1 MIETP
6 KKIEQEDAILV
17 GLATREFSKEKVQ
30 EHLDELEM
38 LADTAGANTVFKI
51 MQERVKPDSAFF
63 IGKGKAEEIAELADL
78 NNINLIIFDDD
89 LTATQVRNLEKMFEK
104 KIIDRSGLILD
115 IFASHARTREAK
127 VQVELAQL
135 QYTLP
140 RLTRAWTHLSKQY
153 GGIGTKGPGETQ
165 IETDR
170 RIIRD
175 RIAKLKE
182 KLDKIESQQRT
193 KSSGRE
199 DFIKASMVG
208 YTNAGKSTL
217 INLLTNA
224 GVLAENKLF
233 ATLDSTTRSF
243 EIEQDKKILVSDT
256 VGFIRKLPHHLVASF
271 KSTLNVVRDADL
283 ILHVIDVSHPSFEDH
298 IEVVDETLMEL
309 GVDRKS
315 QLKIF
320 NKVDVADKT
329 KIEYVLNKYDNA
341 ILISA
346 MKGINIGKLKEKLLN
361 VYEENFVEQ
370 TIELRNNLSKLISQI
385 HTLADVIDKKYE
397 EDIIRITYRADKSTV
412 NKINNLV
419 KEITAVGQ
427 L

>member
-1 MIETP
+1 MIEIP
-6 KKIEQEDAILV
+6 KVERENAILI
-17 GLATREFSKEKVQ
+17 GLATREVNKDKVQ

-51 MQERVKPDSAFF
+51 MQDKSKPDSAFY
-63 IGKGKAEEIAELADL
+63 IGKGKAEEVAELAEL

-89 LTATQVRNLEKMFEK
+89 LNPTQVRNLEKLFNK

-175 RIAKLKE
+175 RIAKLKD
-182 KLDKIESQQRT
+182 KLEKIEQQQKT
-193 KSSGRE
+193 KSSGRK
-199 DFIKASMVG
+199 DFLKASMVG

-217 INLLTNA
+217 INFLTGA

-243 EIEQDKKILVSDT
+243 EIEQDKKILISDT

-283 ILHVIDVSHPSFEDH
+283 ILHVIDAAHPSFEDH
-298 IEVVDETLMEL
+298 IEVVDATLKEL
-309 GVDRKS
+309 SADKKT
-315 QLKIF
+315 QIKIF
-320 NKVDVADKT
+320 NKVDLITDKS
-329 KIEYVLNKYDNA
+329 KFDYVLNNYENS

-346 MKGINIGKLKEKLLN
+346 EKGINIGKLKELLLN
-361 VYEENFVEQ
+361 IYQENFVEYKV
-370 TIELRNNLSKLISQI
+370 EVKNYNSKIISQI
-385 HTLADVIDKKYE
+385 HTMADVIDVKYN
-397 EDIIRITYRADKSTV
+397 DDLVYITFRADKPTV
-412 NKINNLV
+412 NKINNLI
-419 KEITAVGQ
+419 KEVGS
-427 L
+427 

>member
-1 MIETP
+1 MIDIP
-6 KKIEQEDAILV
+6 KVERENAILI
-17 GLATREFSKEKVQ
+17 GLATREVSKDKVQ

-38 LADTAGANTVFKI
+38 LADTAGANNVFKI
-51 MQERVKPDSAFF
+51 MQDKSKPDSAFY
-63 IGKGKAEEIAELADL
+63 IGKGKAEEVAELAEL

-89 LTATQVRNLEKMFEK
+89 LNPTQVRNLEKLFNK

-175 RIAKLKE
+175 RIAKLKD
-182 KLDKIESQQRT
+182 KLEKIEQQQKT
-193 KSSGRE
+193 KSSGRK
-199 DFIKASMVG
+199 DFLKASMVG

-217 INLLTNA
+217 INFLTGA

-243 EIEQDKKILVSDT
+243 EIEQDKKILISDT

-283 ILHVIDVSHPSFEDH
+283 ILHVIDAAHPSFEDH
-298 IEVVDETLMEL
+298 IEVVDATLKEL
-309 GVDRKS
+309 GADKKT
-315 QLKIF
+315 QIKIF
-320 NKVDVADKT
+320 NKVDLITDKS
-329 KIEYVLNKYDNA
+329 KFDYVLNNYENS

-346 MKGINIGKLKEKLLN
+346 EKGINIGKLKDMLLN
-361 VYEENFVEQ
+361 IYEKNFVVHNVEVK
-370 TIELRNNLSKLISQI
+370 NYDSKIISQI
-385 HTLADVIDKKYE
+385 HSMADVIDVKYN
-397 EDIIRITYRADKSTV
+397 DDLVYITFRADKQTV
-412 NKINNLV
+412 NKINNLIKEV
-419 KEITAVGQ
+419 KN
-427 L
+427 

>member
-1 MIETP
+1 
-6 KKIEQEDAILV
+6 
-17 GLATREFSKEKVQ
+17 
-30 EHLDELEM
+30 
-38 LADTAGANTVFKI
+38 
-51 MQERVKPDSAFF
+51 
-63 IGKGKAEEIAELADL
+63 
-78 NNINLIIFDDD
+78 
-89 LTATQVRNLEKMFEK
+89 MFEK

-199 DFIKASMVG
+199 DFLKASMVG

-217 INLLTNA
+217 INLLTGA

-309 GVDRKS
+309 GVDKKS

-320 NKVDVADKT
+320 NKVDAADKT
-329 KIEYVLNKYDNA
+329 KIDYVLNKYDNA

-346 MKGINIGKLKEKLLN
+346 MKGINIGKLKEKLLS

-370 TIELRNNLSKLISQI
+370 TIEIRNNLSKLISQI

-419 KEITAVGQ
+419 KETAAVEQ

>member
-1 MIETP
+1 MIEIP
-6 KKIEQEDAILV
+6 KVERENAILI
-17 GLATREFSKEKVQ
+17 GLATREVSKDKVQ

-51 MQERVKPDSAFF
+51 MQDRAKPDSAFF
-63 IGKGKAEEIAELADL
+63 IGKGKAEEVAELAEL

-89 LTATQVRNLEKMFEK
+89 LNPTQVRNLEKLFNK

-175 RIAKLKE
+175 RIAKLKD
-182 KLDKIESQQRT
+182 KLEKIEQQQKT
-193 KSSGRE
+193 KSSGRKE
-199 DFIKASMVG
+199 FLKASMVG

-217 INLLTNA
+217 INFLTGA

-243 EIEQDKKILVSDT
+243 EIEQDKKILISDT

-283 ILHVIDVSHPSFEDH
+283 ILHVIDVAHPSFEDH
-298 IEVVDETLMEL
+298 IEVVDATLKEL
-309 GVDRKS
+309 SVDKKT
-315 QLKIF
+315 QIKIF
-320 NKVDVADKT
+320 NKVDLITDKS
-329 KIEYVLNKYDNA
+329 KFDYVLNNYENA

-346 MKGINIGKLKEKLLN
+346 EKGINIGKLKEMLLN
-361 VYEENFVEQ
+361 IYEKNFVVHNVEVK
-370 TIELRNNLSKLISQI
+370 NYDSKVISQI
-385 HTLADVIDKKYE
+385 HTMADVIDVKYN
-397 EDIIRITYRADKSTV
+397 DDLVYLTFRADKHTV
-412 NKINNLV
+412 NRINNLIKEV
-419 KEITAVGQ
+419 KN
-427 L
+427 

>member
-6 KKIEQEDAILV
+6 KKIENEDAILI
-17 GLATREFSKEKVQ
+17 GLATRDISKEKVQ

-38 LADTAGANTVFKI
+38 LADTAGAKTIFKI
-51 MQERVKPDSAFF
+51 LQDRAKPDSAYF

-89 LTATQVRNLEKMFEK
+89 LNPTQVRNLEKMFDK
-104 KIIDRSGLILD
+104 KIVDRSGLILD

-175 RIAKLKE
+175 RISTLKE
-182 KLDKIESQQRT
+182 KLEKIESQQKT
-193 KSSGRE
+193 KSSKRE

-217 INLLTNA
+217 INLLTGA

-256 VGFIRKLPHHLVASF
+256 VGFIRKLPPHLVASF
-271 KSTLNVVRDADL
+271 KTTLNVVRDADVV
-283 ILHVIDVSHPSFEDH
+283 LHVIDISHPSYEDH
-298 IEVVDETLMEL
+298 IAVVDETLKDL
-309 GVDRKS
+309 GAEKKTQIR
-315 QLKIF
+315 IF
-320 NKVDVADKT
+320 NKVDAINDKS

-346 MKGINIGKLKEKLLN
+346 IKGMNIAKLNQMLLDIYEK
-361 VYEENFVEQ
+361 NFVER
-370 TIELRNNLSKLISQI
+370 TIELDVSKSKLISQI
-385 HTLADVIDKKYE
+385 HNLADVLSIKYE
-397 EDIIRITYRADKSTV
+397 NSSAIISYKTDKV
-412 NKINNLV
+412 NESRLQSLIGDSANN
-419 KEITAVGQ
+419 
-427 L
+427 

>member
-1 MIETP
+1 MIEIP
-6 KKIEQEDAILV
+6 KVERENAILI
-17 GLATREFSKEKVQ
+17 GLATREVSKDKVQ

-51 MQERVKPDSAFF
+51 MQDKSKPDSAFY
-63 IGKGKAEEIAELADL
+63 IGKGKAEEVAELAEL

-89 LTATQVRNLEKMFEK
+89 LNPTQIRNLEKLFNK

-175 RIAKLKE
+175 RIAKLKD
-182 KLDKIESQQRT
+182 KLEKIEQQQKT
-193 KSSGRE
+193 KSSGRK
-199 DFIKASMVG
+199 DFLKASMVG

-217 INLLTNA
+217 INFLTGA

-243 EIEQDKKILVSDT
+243 EIEQDKKILISDT

-283 ILHVIDVSHPSFEDH
+283 ILHVIDAAHPSFEDH
-298 IEVVDETLMEL
+298 IEVVDATLKEL
-309 GVDRKS
+309 SVDKKT
-315 QLKIF
+315 QIKIF
-320 NKVDVADKT
+320 NKVDLITDKS
-329 KIEYVLNKYDNA
+329 KFDYVLNNYENS

-346 MKGINIGKLKEKLLN
+346 EKGINIGKLKDMLLN
-361 VYEENFVEQ
+361 IYEKNFVVHNVEVK
-370 TIELRNNLSKLISQI
+370 NYDSKVISQI
-385 HTLADVIDKKYE
+385 HSMADVIDVKYN
-397 EDIIRITYRADKSTV
+397 DDLVYITFRADKQTV
-412 NKINNLV
+412 NKINNLIKEV
-419 KEITAVGQ
+419 KN
-427 L
+427 

>member
-6 KKIEQEDAILV
+6 KKIENEDAILI
-17 GLATREFSKEKVQ
+17 GLATRDISKEKVQ

-38 LADTAGANTVFKI
+38 LADTAGGKTIFKI
-51 MQERVKPDSAFF
+51 LQDRAKPDSAYF

-89 LTATQVRNLEKMFEK
+89 LNPTQVRNLEKMFDK
-104 KIIDRSGLILD
+104 KIVDRSGLILD

-175 RIAKLKE
+175 RISTLKE
-182 KLDKIESQQRT
+182 KLEKIESQQRT
-193 KSSGRE
+193 KSSKRE

-217 INLLTNA
+217 INLLTGA

-233 ATLDSTTRSF
+233 ATLDSTTRAF

-256 VGFIRKLPHHLVASF
+256 VGFIRKLPPHLVASF
-271 KSTLNVVRDADL
+271 KSTLNVVRDADV
-283 ILHVIDVSHPSFEDH
+283 ILHVIDISHPSYEDH
-298 IEVVDETLMEL
+298 IAVIDETLKDL
-309 GVDRKS
+309 GAEKKTQIR
-315 QLKIF
+315 IF
-320 NKVDVADKT
+320 NKVDAIEDKS
-329 KIEYVLNKYDNA
+329 KIEYVLNKYENS

-346 MKGINIGKLKEKLLN
+346 TKGMNIAKLNKMLLDIYEK
-361 VYEENFVEQ
+361 NFIER
-370 TIELRNNLSKLISQI
+370 TIELDVSKSKLISQI
-385 HTLADVIDKKYE
+385 HNLADVLSIKYE
-397 EDIIRITYRADKSTV
+397 NSSAIISYKTDKVSES
-412 NKINNLV
+412 KLQSLISDS
-419 KEITAVGQ
+419 KSS
-427 L
+427 

>member
-51 MQERVKPDSAFF
+51 MQDRPKPDSAFF

-199 DFIKASMVG
+199 DFLKASMVG

-217 INLLTNA
+217 INLLTGA

-309 GVDRKS
+309 GVDKKS

-320 NKVDVADKT
+320 NKVDAADKT
-329 KIEYVLNKYDNA
+329 KIDYVLNKYDNA

-346 MKGINIGKLKEKLLN
+346 MKGINIGKLKEKLLS

-370 TIELRNNLSKLISQI
+370 TIEIRNNLSKLISQI

-419 KEITAVGQ
+419 KETAAVEQ

>member
-1 MIETP
+1 MIELP
-6 KKIEQEDAILV
+6 KVEREDAILV
-17 GLATREFSKEKVQ
+17 GLATREVSKAKVQ

-38 LADTAGANTVFKI
+38 LADTAGANTIFKV
-51 MQERVKPDSAFF
+51 MQDRGRPDSAYY

-78 NNINLIIFDDD
+78 NKINLIIFDDD
-89 LTATQVRNLEKMFEK
+89 LTATQVRNLERMFEK

-175 RIAKLKE
+175 RISKLKE
-182 KLDKIESQQRT
+182 KLKLIESQQKT

-199 DFIKASMVG
+199 DFLKASMVG

-217 INLLTNA
+217 INLLTGA

-243 EIEQDKKILVSDT
+243 EIEPDKKILVSDT

-283 ILHVIDVSHPSFEDH
+283 ILHVIDISHPSFEDH
-298 IEVVDETLMEL
+298 IRVVDETMEEL
-309 GVDRKS
+309 GAEKKT
-315 QLKIF
+315 QLRIF
-320 NKVDVADKT
+320 NKVDEADKDRMD
-329 KIEYVLNKYDNA
+329 YVRSKYDDA

-346 MKGINIGKLKEKLLN
+346 QKGINIGKLNERLIN
-361 VYEENFVEQ
+361 IYEENFVQ
-370 TIELRNNLSKLISQI
+370 QKVELKNHNSKLVSQI
-385 HTLADVIDKKYE
+385 HNLADVIDVKYV
-397 EDIIRITYRADKSTV
+397 DDLIVMTYRADKATV
-412 NKINNLV
+412 NKINSLINSV
-419 KEITAVGQ
+419 K
-427 L
+427 

>member
-1 MIETP
+1 MIEIP
-6 KKIEQEDAILV
+6 KVERENAILI
-17 GLATREFSKEKVQ
+17 GLATREVSKDKVQ

-51 MQERVKPDSAFF
+51 MQDKSKPDSAFY
-63 IGKGKAEEIAELADL
+63 IGKGKAEEVAELAEL

-89 LTATQVRNLEKMFEK
+89 LNPTQVRNLEKLFNK

-199 DFIKASMVG
+199 DFLKASMVG

-217 INLLTNA
+217 INLLTDA

-243 EIEQDKKILVSDT
+243 ELEPDKKILVSDT

-298 IEVVDETLMEL
+298 IEVVDETMKEL
-309 GVDRKS
+309 GTYKKT

-320 NKVDVADKT
+320 NKVDAADKT
-329 KIEYVLNKYDNA
+329 KIDYVLNKYDNA

-346 MKGINIGKLKEKLLN
+346 IKGINIGKLKEKLLN
-361 VYEENFVEQ
+361 IYEENFVEQ
-370 TIELRNNLSKLISQI
+370 TIELKNHLSKLISQI

-397 EDIIRITYRADKSTV
+397 EDIIRITYRTDKSTV
-412 NKINNLV
+412 NKINNLI
-419 KEITAVGQ
+419 KEADIIERV
-427 L
+427 